1 MEKGK
6 AATLARQLMEEHGY
20 GYLLFGFNRRKK
32 SLGVCFIKYRGTHAA
47 TPEGIELSEVWVPY
61 LSEAEVR
68 DTILHEIAHAMTPDA
83 KYPHGTS
90 WKLAAQRI
98 GANPNR
104 TAESV
109 PKEVME
115 RVQRETFKYIA
126 VCTNNSNPKH
136 FHYYFNRL
144 GKRWRQRG
152 YYRCPKCGG
161 SLIPR
166 EVV

>member
-1 MEKGK
+1 MERAK
-6 AATLARQLMEEHGY
+6 AATLARQLMNEHG
-20 GYLLFGFNRRKK
+20 FGHLSFRFNRRKNA
-32 SLGVCFIKYRGTHAA
+32 LGVCGIKYRGTYMAE
-47 TPEGIELSEVWVPY
+47 PVYIELSEVWVPH

-83 KYPHGTS
+83 KQPHGAS
-90 WKLAAQRI
+90 WRLAARRI
-98 GANPNR
+98 GANPTR

-109 PKEVME
+109 PQEVKE
-115 RVQRETFKYIA
+115 RVQQATFKYIA
-126 VCTNNSNPKH
+126 VCANNSNPGH

-161 SLIPR
+161 SLIPH
-166 EVV
+166 ELV